1 MSAIMAGA
9 EPFYY
14 IQGPTGVLLI
24 HGFTAS
30 PQEVHEM
37 GRFLADQGL
46 TTLGVRLAGH
56 GTSIKLMACTRWQ
69 DWLHSVEDGYA
80 LLKNQCES
88 IILGGFST
96 GGVLSLI
103 FSTMYP
109 VDGII
114 TMSTPCALPPIPLLK
129 VLYPLLSFFGPLLP
143 NIPKGPP
150 DWYEQG
156 ANDKRVAYGAYPPV
170 SVYQFGRLVN
180 ELNTLLPQVSAP
192 VLLMHSVNDGFIPV
206 SQMDRLYEAL
216 GSTHKEKFTVNQS
229 NHIITCDAERDR
241 VFRRAL
247 EFIHS
252 ISTR

>member
-1 MSAIMAGA
+1 MPGA

-14 IQGPTGVLLI
+14 KGGPTGVLLI

-56 GTSIKLMACTRWQ
+56 GTSIKLMARTHWE
-69 DWLHSVEDGYA
+69 DWLHSVEDGYS
-80 LLKNQCES
+80 LLKNRCKR

-96 GGVLSLI
+96 GGMLSLI

-109 VDGII
+109 VDGLI
-114 TMSTPCALPPIPLLK
+114 TMSTPYALPPIPLLNL
-129 VLYPLLSFFGPLLP
+129 LYPLLSFLGPLLP

-150 DWYEQG
+150 DWYDQT
-156 ANDKRVAYGAYPPV
+156 ANDKRVAYQAYPPE
-170 SVYQFGRLVN
+170 SIYQFGLLVK
-180 ELNTLLPQVSAP
+180 ELNASLPEVRAP
-192 VLLMHSVNDGFIPV
+192 ILLMHSLNDGFIPV
-206 SQMDRLYEAL
+206 SQMDQLYEAV

-241 VFRRAL
+241 VFKRAL
-247 EFIHS
+247 DFIHN
-252 ISTR
+252 TRTG